1 MYFKRALEIS
11 ETIYQN
17 DPWHSDIASKLDA
30 LGYLHYYKGV
40 NVRAFF
46 PSSAHTTPTH
56 HRARMRFS

>member
-30 LGYLHYYKGV
+30 LGYLYRLRYLS
-40 NVRAFF
+40 
-46 PSSAHTTPTH
+46 PQSS
-56 HRARMRFS
+56 